1 LIVGSGKDE
10 SGFHGTTIQ
19 AVVPCPSSHIH
30 TPFTMDSVSIETK
43 ITRDRSLSSDIVQPL
58 VNQKN
63 KIDPPTIYQGNKF
76 ANLVILDLDVT
87 PEEISSF
94 NIFTNYVHRYGFT
107 KFSLQEKNIQVP
119 GIKTFLSVPMQDTKK
134 SEFKS
139 IAVLEETADKKETVL
154 QVLNILHDKFDVGH
168 TCKYIVIVGDGKS
181 YDHLINLTTEYDSS
195 LSWVLPYPGDGHIL
209 KNVLPIFMKIYLDA
223 GLKPLAAKFH
233 HSSTYRM
240 LTDCIKFSVTH
251 RLCTQVWEAILRH
264 QIHAFLSVSENI
276 TTCRVSF
283 EDAMN
288 TILSDVDL
296 DDVEE
301 ICNESLWTGICTR
314 KKELFSFF
322 VR

>member
-1 LIVGSGKDE
+1 
-10 SGFHGTTIQ
+10 
-19 AVVPCPSSHIH
+19 
-30 TPFTMDSVSIETK
+30 M
-43 ITRDRSLSSDIVQPL
+43 
-58 VNQKN
+58 
-63 KIDPPTIYQGNKF
+63 
-76 ANLVILDLDVT
+76 
-87 PEEISSF
+87 
-94 NIFTNYVHRYGFT
+94 
-107 KFSLQEKNIQVP
+107 
-119 GIKTFLSVPMQDTKK
+119 
-134 SEFKS
+134 
-139 IAVLEETADKKETVL
+139 
-154 QVLNILHDKFDVGH
+154 HDKFDVGH
-168 TCKYIVIVGDGKS
+168 TCKYIVIVGNGKS
-181 YDHLINLTTEYDSS
+181 YDHLINLKTEYDFS
-195 LSWVLPYPGDGHIL
+195 LSWVLPYPGDWHIL

-251 RLCTQVWEAILRH
+251 RFFKPVWEVILRH

-301 ICNESLWTGICTR
+301 ICNESLWTDICTR
-314 KKELFSFF
+314 KEELFSFF